1 MHPGH
6 PVRVAIDGPPFA
18 GLDRDGID
26 LAGLVVEALG
36 GWSRPAFVVRVSD
49 FLRPASLRLEHGKDD
64 PDAFYDGWVDV
75 AALDREVLQPCG
87 PGGTRRLLPTLWDPV
102 TDRATRAGYQL
113 VPADGVVVVDGWF
126 LLRGDLPFDL
136 TVHIALSPAARS
148 RRVAPEDAARM
159 LPAFDRYDAQ
169 ARPADT
175 ADFVVRADDP
185 RRPAVIDRRRRESR

>member
-36 GWSRPAFVVRVSD
+36 GWSRPALVVRVSD

-87 PGGTRRLLPTLWDPV
+87 PGGTRRVLPTLWDPV

-136 TVHIALSPAARS
+136 TVHIALSPAARR
-148 RRVAPEDAARM
+148 RRVAPEDATRM

-185 RRPAVIDRRRRESR
+185 RRPAVIDRRRRGSR